1 MPLLARSVADLAATP
16 SVRSAMEWFR
26 RERAWINSQHL
37 KLCRIPAPT
46 FFEQKRA
53 QWMAEQFRSLG
64 WEAKIDRAGNVIA
77 SLPVVSHGGSSHARE
92 RPAVAVTAHL
102 DTVLAPRSPEE
113 IKVTGEGCLLGPGVS
128 DNGAGLAALLALA
141 AVWHAG
147 PPVPVGSPGNDIP
160 LVPLLIANVG
170 EEGEGN
176 LSGMRYLCRKAG
188 GARDSGDLR
197 IRDLRAF
204 LVLDGPSVDHI
215 TWQAL
220 ASRRF
225 DILFTGPGGHSWS
238 DYGTGNPV
246 HALSRA
252 VTLFADQVPVLP
264 NGVAQA
270 LACDPTSPDASS
282 NRTEPLKTGNLPRS
296 SFNFGVIQGGASI
309 NSIPSEALAKV
320 DLRSESTERLEEM
333 AALLGSAVERAV
345 ELENARGGGRTIGRA
360 GHAGGGRAGG
370 HVAGHVVGRVK
381 EIGSRPGGGLQE
393 GAPLLECI
401 RAVDAHL
408 GIRSHLDCSST
419 DANIPLSM
427 GLAAVSI
434 GAGGQGGG
442 AHTPAEWFQP
452 ERRELGLQRV
462 LLALCMLLGGE

>member
-1 MPLLARSVADLAATP
+1 MPLLAQSVAELAATP
-16 SVRSAMEWFR
+16 SIRAAMEWFR
-26 RERAWINSQHL
+26 RERAWINLQHL
-37 KLCRIPAPT
+37 KLCRVPAPT

-64 WEAKIDRAGNVIA
+64 WEARIDRAGNVIA
-77 SLPVVSHGGSSHARE
+77 SLPNGSPNASQGRD

-102 DTVLAPRSPEE
+102 DTVLAPRSPDD
-113 IKVTGEGCLLGPGVS
+113 IKVSGDGRLSGPGVS

-141 AVWHAG
+141 AVWSAS
-147 PPVPVGSPGNDIP
+147 SPLKDAP

-176 LSGMRYLCRKAG
+176 LSGMRYLCRAAAG
-188 GARDSGDLR
+188 GRPSRDSRPSKDSRGGD
-197 IRDLRAF
+197 IRAF

-225 DILFTGPGGHSWS
+225 DITFTGPGGHSWS

-252 VTLFADQVPVLP
+252 VTLFADEVQAAP
-264 NGVAQA
+264 NGT
-270 LACDPTSPDASS
+270 PIGASAG
-282 NRTEPLKTGNLPRS
+282 TGNIPRS
-296 SFNFGVIQGGASI
+296 SFNFGVIEGGTSI
-309 NSIPSEALAKV
+309 NSIPSEARAKV
-320 DLRSESTERLEEM
+320 DLRSESPERLEGM

-345 ELENARGGGRTIGRA
+345 EMENARGAGRA
-360 GHAGGGRAGG
+360 PRAGNAG
-370 HVAGHVVGRVK
+370 ANASGHVVGRVK

-393 GAPLLECI
+393 GAPLLECM

-408 GIRSHLDCSST
+408 GIKSYLDCSST
-419 DANIPLSM
+419 DANVPLSL
-427 GLAAVSI
+427 GLPAVSI

-442 AHTPAEWFQP
+442 AHTTSEWFQP
-452 ERRELGLQRV
+452 EKRELGLQRV
-462 LLALCMLLGGE
+462 LLALCMLLAGD